1 MIYIIQAA
9 YYTIDLI
16 LAFCAESR
24 PPATLAMIYIF
35 MIICVWYSYIIN
47 QCAKTKWPFQLFIL
61 AMFGV
66 GIWSIVQLW
75 QADTIGTIAYL
86 PLLISIGISQI
97 IIVVQIGEEA

>member
-1 MIYIIQAA
+1 MIYIIQAV

-24 PPATLAMIYIF
+24 PPATIAMIYIF
-35 MIICVWYSYIIN
+35 ALLCVWYSHVVN
-47 QCAKTKWPFQLFIL
+47 QSAKTKWPFQLFLL

-66 GIWSIVQLW
+66 GLWSIVQLW
-75 QADTIGTIAYL
+75 QTNTIGTIAYL

-97 IIVVQIGEEA
+97 IILVQIGKDA